1 MRQVIIKSQ
10 ITNQPL
16 RWAFLGG
23 AHEAFLEATES
34 EHRDYSKTTTT
45 FEVLISR
52 VGNLI
57 DLRLSEVG
65 ESGRGKMRRDCGS
78 RGGSRVKGGVTI
90 PAMTHRS
97 AYSRT

>member
-34 EHRDYSKTTTT
+34 KHRDYSKTTT

-52 VGNLI
+52 VEDLI
-57 DLRLSEVG
+57 ELRLSERS
-65 ESGRGKMRRDCGS
+65 ESGRERRRDW
-78 RGGSRVKGGVTI
+78 GGSK
-90 PAMTHRS
+90 AE
-97 AYSRT
+97 SRFLP

>member
-1 MRQVIIKSQ
+1 MHRTLRLIKEEKGFTVNCIMRQVIIKSQ

-34 EHRDYSKTTTT
+34 EHRDYSKTT

-52 VGNLI
+52 VG
-57 DLRLSEVG
+57 D
-65 ESGRGKMRRDCGS
+65 
-78 RGGSRVKGGVTI
+78 
-90 PAMTHRS
+90 
-97 AYSRT
+97 